1 MSIKEFV
8 KAELNG
14 WKRAEVI
21 GLCIVFTIIFVNAI
35 VVKDSIIA
43 VISAVCGILYS
54 TIAGKG
60 KVSCYIFGLTGTCC
74 YSWLAFDNGLWGN
87 LALYM
92 C

>member
-43 VISAVCGILYS
+43 VISAVCEFYIQLLQ
-54 TIAGKG
+54 GKERFL
-60 KVSCYIFGLTGTCC
+60 VIFLG
-74 YSWLAFDNGLWGN
+74 
-87 LALYM
+87 
-92 C
+92 

>member
-60 KVSCYIFGLTGTCC
+60 RFLVIFLG
-74 YSWLAFDNGLWGN
+74 
-87 LALYM
+87 
-92 C
+92 